1 MDGAAACVG
10 LVVARVRVLGV
21 DANRRL
27 EMSAHRSAIFD
38 SETIGI
44 FAARM
49 ILMVGSNPAAMT

>member
-44 FAARM
+44 FAA
-49 ILMVGSNPAAMT
+49 